1 MAILTNHYT
10 DLATALRTD
19 IGLAITGMDDANVQ
33 FGAQPVERRTLPNA
47 TVLTTISRSSQAGP
61 RTFQWQYDFQIEV
74 RLPRTAEDPEFN
86 VMAEADAL
94 ARKLTGTLRTDY
106 SEVVTERPNYV
117 DDCTC
122 MVIESIEGLQTEDS
136 DGYEG
141 FLMVCRT
148 SGTAYQ

>member
-10 DLATALRTD
+10 DLATQLRTD

-33 FGAQPVERRTLPNA
+33 FGAQPVERRTLPYA
-47 TVLTTISRSSQAGP
+47 TVLTTISRSQGGP

-94 ARKLTGTLRTDY
+94 ARKFTGSLRADRD
-106 SEVVTERPNYV
+106 EVVAERPNYV

-122 MVIESIEGLQTEDS
+122 MVIESIEALQTEDS
-136 DGYEG
+136 DGYDG

-148 SGTAYQ
+148 TGTAYQ